1 MFRLFSLLFLSL
13 SLFFVPTAF
22 AQESPGIVSCIVPNG
37 KISTHSVK
45 EDPVGGHCGTSYG
58 YSCACDNDG
67 RRAKAI
73 DVLTNG
79 QAVVLPLINGNRV
92 NWKLIVKGYPID
104 GGEGG
109 GLGYT
114 FEAKVSSDTWY
125 LDILHLNSTTIGE
138 GETVP
143 SGTPVATS
151 AIRHVHATIGKN
163 LKASPRAGSATDCDS
178 GWLASDFMCDATKQM
193 PETPQ
198 DQTGK
203 IQASMLQCTFQRG
216 DLANPKE
223 SFKSPQLLG
232 YFIEASKASGVPAE
246 VLAGIARVES
256 PSSVN
261 LTDETLSSFSCPT
274 SPTGARG
281 LMQIQPPGTTGHD
294 PAAVANGARLLGK
307 EVSQLTATDFCDLR
321 TSVFMAAGFILKK
334 LQYLG
339 HGDGQSWNPEWTNNQ
354 QIIYSVARSYYGCL
368 LYPSCSS
375 GPHSYGEDVW
385 QSVQGCKNPSLTG
398 GPVASGPSGI
408 ARSNKVC
415 TKVGNPTTPN
425 PCASSPGGGIVPGTP
440 APPVEPGQ
448 HKLKI
453 KELFNVDM
461 QGAWDETH
469 LKWVYEKFYELGQST
484 NFVKLV
490 GGEPVT
496 LCNCVPNQMTGTVQM
511 SQSGIYATDRDL
523 FLGTLIHELG
533 HAIYH
538 HKPAGTTFIM
548 EHNNLYASNGTIS
561 SYSRAG
567 FDKTEN
573 YPEMLAYCLNGRAVG
588 TINKEKWPP
597 YKDIATKIMGSCFY

>member
-1 MFRLFSLLFLSL
+1 MIKTIFGFILFILFTY
-13 SLFFVPTAF
+13 VPQVS
-22 AQESPGIVSCIVPNG
+22 AQEAPGIVSCIVPNG
-37 KISTHSVK
+37 KISTYSIK
-45 EDPVGGHCGTSYG
+45 EDPIGGHCGRQYG

-67 RRAKAI
+67 RRAKSI

-79 QAVVLPLINGNRV
+79 QAVVLPTINGNRV
-92 NWKLIVKGYPID
+92 NWKLILKGYPID

-114 FEAKVSSDTWY
+114 FEAVVGSDTWY
-125 LDILHLNSTTIGE
+125 LDMLHLNTTPIGE

-143 SGTPVATS
+143 SGTAVATS
-151 AIRHVHATIGKN
+151 AIAHVHAVLGKN
-163 LKASPRAGSATDCDS
+163 LKASPRAGSNTDCDS
-178 GWLASDFMCDATKQM
+178 GWLASDFMCDATKQ
-193 PETPQ
+193 PPVTPT
-198 DQTGK
+198 DQAGK
-203 IQASMLQCTFQRG
+203 VQASMLQCTFQRG
-216 DLANPKE
+216 DHVTPKE

-232 YFIEASKASGVPAE
+232 YFIEASQKSGVPAE
-246 VLAGIARVES
+246 LLAAIARVES

-261 LTDETLSSFSCPT
+261 LTDETLASFSCPI

-294 PAAVANGARLLGK
+294 PAAVSNGARLLGK
-307 EVSQLTATDFCDLR
+307 ELSSLTTEDFCDVR
-321 TSVFMAAGFILKK
+321 TSVFMASGFILKK

-339 HGDGQSWNPEWTNNQ
+339 HGDAQTWNPEWTTNQ
-354 QIIYSVARSYYGCL
+354 QIIHSVARSYYGCL

-385 QSVQGCKNPSLTG
+385 QSMQGCKNPSLTG
-398 GPVASGPSGI
+398 GSGTGGTSSI

-415 TKVGNPTTPN
+415 TKVGNPTTPS
-425 PCASSPGGGIVPGTP
+425 PCAGSPGGGVIPGTP

-448 HKLKI
+448 HRLKI

-469 LKWVYEKFYELGQST
+469 LKWVYEKFYELQST
-484 NFVKLV
+484 NFIKLV
-490 GGEPVT
+490 SGEPVT

-511 SQSGIYATDRDL
+511 SQSGIYASDREL

-538 HKPAGTTFIM
+538 HKPAGSTLIN
-548 EHNNLYASNGTIS
+548 EHNNLYATQGTVS

-588 TINKEKWPP
+588 SINASKWPP
-597 YKDIATKIMGSCFY
+597 YKELATKIMGSCFY